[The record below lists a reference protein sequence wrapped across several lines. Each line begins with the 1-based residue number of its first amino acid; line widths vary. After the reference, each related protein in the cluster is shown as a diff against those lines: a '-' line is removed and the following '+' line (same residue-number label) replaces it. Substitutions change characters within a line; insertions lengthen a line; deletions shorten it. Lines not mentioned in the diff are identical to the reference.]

1 MSRRAAYR
9 TFALLGLLASTVLS
23 GCQHG
28 FVGKVNLAMSASPTP
43 GVQNV
48 FLAIKGVQLGG
59 FGAPINLPY
68 GSEELV
74 DIESGLRTALLA
86 SESIPVADFKWVR
99 IQIDPANSYVIAANG
114 NRYPLDVASE
124 YQSTAD
130 FIVGEGLTVSLLV
143 DIELRDSL
151 SSQTKDGMTVY
162 TLNSRSRL
170 VDLSAVGN
178 IVGNLSPSF
187 MIGNL
192 TVSDPGCAPSIY
204 VYQGAGAV
212 PEGFFVHV
220 KGGTPPFAS
229 GTFVLHVPPG
239 LYRFTASL
247 LPPGTYT
254 AALTCSAVDVPGSK
268 SLDFTPAQEAVVT
281 VGGNTFLTF

>member
-9 TFALLGLLASTVLS
+9 TFALLGLLASAVLS

-28 FVGKVNLAMSASPTP
+28 FVGTVDLTISGTPTP
-43 GVQNV
+43 NVQNV

-59 FGAPINLPY
+59 FGAPQDLPY
-68 GSEELV
+68 QNEELV
-74 DIESGLRTALLA
+74 DIQSGLRITLLDQ
-86 SESIPVADFKWVR
+86 SIPVGDFKWVR
-99 IQIDPANSYVIAANG
+99 IEIDPANSYVIAANG
-114 NRYPLDVASE
+114 DRFALDVPSV

-130 FIVGEGLTVSLLV
+130 FTVGEGLTVSLLV
-143 DIELRDSL
+143 DIDLRPSL
-151 SSQTKDGMTVY
+151 TSQTKDGVTVY
-162 TLNSRSRL
+162 TLDTRSRL

-192 TVSDPGCAPSIY
+192 TVSDPGCAPSVY

-229 GTFVLHVPPG
+229 GTFVLHVPPN
-239 LYRFTASL
+239 LFRFTAAL

-254 AALTCSAVDVPGSK
+254 AALTCSAADVPGSK
-268 SLDFTPAQEAVVT
+268 SLDFTPSQDAVVT

>member
-1 MSRRAAYR
+1 MLRRAAYR
-9 TFALLGLLASTVLS
+9 TFALLGLLTLAASS
-23 GCQHG
+23 GCQNG
-28 FVGKVNLAMSASPTP
+28 FVGTVDLAVSATPTP
-43 GVQNV
+43 DVQNV

-59 FGAPINLPY
+59 FGAPQDLPY
-68 GSEELV
+68 ANEELV
-74 DIESGLRTALLA
+74 DIQSGLRITLLDQ
-86 SESIPVADFKWVR
+86 SIPVGDFKWVR
-99 IQIDPANSYVIAANG
+99 IDIDPANSYLIAANG
-114 NRYPLDVASE
+114 DRFPLDVPSV

-130 FIVGEGLTVSLLV
+130 FTVGEGQTVNLLV
-143 DIELRDSL
+143 DIDLRPSL
-151 SSQTKDGMTVY
+151 TAQTKDGVTVY
-162 TLNSRSRL
+162 ALDTQSRL

-192 TVSDPGCAPSIY
+192 TASDPNCNPSIY

-220 KGGTPPFAS
+220 KGGTPPFDS
-229 GTFVLHVPPG
+229 GIFVLHIPPN
-239 LYRFTASL
+239 LFRFTAAL

-254 AALTCSAVDVPGSK
+254 AALTCSAADVPGSK
-268 SLDFTPAQEAVVT
+268 SMDFTPAQTAVVT

>member
-1 MSRRAAYR
+1 MSRRATYR
-9 TFALLGLLASTVLS
+9 TFALLGLLTIAILS

-28 FVGKVNLAMSASPTP
+28 FVGTVNLFISATPTP

-59 FGAPINLPY
+59 FGAPLDLPY
-68 GSEELV
+68 QSEELV
-74 DIESGLRTALLA
+74 DIESGLRTTLLNA
-86 SESIPVADFKWVR
+86 ESVPVADFKWAH
-99 IQIDPANSYVIAANG
+99 IEIDPANSYVIAANG
-114 NRYPLDVASE
+114 DRFPLDVPSV

-130 FIVGEGLTVSLLV
+130 FTVGEGLTVSLLV
-143 DIELRDSL
+143 DIDLRPSL
-151 SSQTKDGMTVY
+151 SSQTKDGVTVY
-162 TLNSRSRL
+162 ALDTQSRL

-178 IVGNLSPSF
+178 IIGNLSPSF

-192 TVSDPGCAPSIY
+192 TASDPACDPSIY
-204 VYQGAGAV
+204 VYQGAGVV

-220 KGGTPPFAS
+220 KGGTPPFSS
-229 GTFVLHVPPG
+229 GTFVLHVPPN
-239 LYRFTASL
+239 LYRFTAAL

-254 AALTCSAVDVPGSK
+254 AALTCAAADVPGSK
-268 SLDFTPAQEAVVT
+268 SMDFTPTQDAVVT